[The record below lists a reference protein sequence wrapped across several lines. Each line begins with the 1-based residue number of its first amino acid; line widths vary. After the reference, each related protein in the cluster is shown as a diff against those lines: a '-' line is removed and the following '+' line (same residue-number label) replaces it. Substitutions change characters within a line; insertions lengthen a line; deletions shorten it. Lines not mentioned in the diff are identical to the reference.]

1 MESAFPSRW
10 GETVSLTSFCFRHRA
25 ALLIALILGYLYLRG
40 IGDHGLLDPLEG
52 VHASIGANA
61 AFQGSSLRPEIGKAP
76 YLGKSTGF
84 WRLEA
89 LSLDILGWDEFS
101 VRFWPAL
108 AGLGMAAAAALAVR
122 RGRVRGARLAAVICG
137 TSLLGFTASQ
147 LAAPHALYACLVSF
161 ALVGFVRAWD
171 DRHYAVLAHAAAA
184 LAFIVH
190 GPEGILLPWL
200 CLYLYSALT
209 DDPKVLT
216 RSLLYGP
223 GVAVTVLLVLSY
235 MLLLRLE
242 NPMALTLMLCRTPAA
257 LPSASFA
264 LPVLAVGSL
273 PWTGFLLRAVAASWP
288 RSGED
293 LLNPE
298 GPRLLLLTGAGVL
311 LLFGVFMGDALTLVS
326 CLAPLAALT
335 GDCIDE
341 WLEKDRVRVLQGA
354 VALNLIYLLLA
365 LTVGLLLLLG
375 AFPVL
380 SSALLSIVP
389 WAVFLVLFGAASW
402 YYARTRQSAKMM
414 RNLSAAAMLA
424 LLPLAGV
431 FDLLAESTSMR
442 EVGLALRGAGHYV
455 LAQYAM
461 NRPSL
466 FFYTLKDSVSV
477 NGPLMPGFAEQKV
490 ENDTALHL
498 LWEGKERVFLLIGS
512 EQPLIAPLPQEVNVL
527 YDAGRLMVLS
537 NRKLP
542 LHAGT
547 LQSASS
553 ADVELARPYR
563 GRGTSIEL
571 QHDRL

>member
-1 MESAFPSRW
+1 MESAFPYKR
-10 GETVSLTSFCFRHRA
+10 GETVSQTSFCSRHRA
-25 ALLIALILGYLYLRG
+25 ALLIALILGSLSLRG

-61 AFQGSSLRPEIGKAP
+61 AFRGSSLRPGIGRTP

-84 WRLEA
+84 WWLEA

-101 VRFWPAL
+101 VRLWPAL

-122 RGRVRGARLAAVICG
+122 RGRARGARLAAVICG
-137 TSLLGFTASQ
+137 TSLLGFIASQ

-161 ALVGFVRAWD
+161 ALAGFVRAWD
-171 DRHYAVLAHAAAA
+171 DQRYAVLAHAATA

-209 DDPKVLT
+209 DDPRVLT
-216 RSLLYGP
+216 RSLLYRP
-223 GVAVTVLLVLSY
+223 GAAVTVVLVLGY
-235 MLLLRLE
+235 MILLCLE

-264 LPVLAVGSL
+264 LPVLAAGSL
-273 PWTGFLLRAVAASWP
+273 PWTGFLLRAAAASWP

-298 GPRLLLLTGAGVL
+298 GPRLLLLTGTGVL
-311 LLFGVFMGDALTLVS
+311 LFFGMFMGDALALVS

-341 WLEKDRVRVLQGA
+341 WLDKDRVRVLQSA
-354 VALNLIYLLLA
+354 VALNLICLLLA
-365 LTVGLLLLLG
+365 LTVGLILLLG

-389 WAVFLVLFGAASW
+389 WAVFLALFGTASW
-402 YYARTRQSAKMM
+402 YYAKTRQISKMM

-431 FDLLAESTSMR
+431 FDLLGENTSMQ

-455 LAQYAM
+455 LAQYAV

-466 FFYTLKDSVSV
+466 FFYTLNDSVSV
-477 NGPLMPGFAEQKV
+477 NGPLLPGFAEQKV

-498 LWEGKERVFLLIGS
+498 LWEGKERVLLLIGS

-527 YDAGRLMVLS
+527 YDTERVMVLS
-537 NRKLP
+537 NQKSP
-542 LHAGT
+542 LHTDAP
-547 LQSASS
+547 
-553 ADVELARPYR
+553 ADVELARSY
-563 GRGTSIEL
+563 
-571 QHDRL
+571 

>member
-1 MESAFPSRW
+1 
-10 GETVSLTSFCFRHRA
+10 LTSFCSRHRA

-52 VHASIGANA
+52 VHASIGANT
-61 AFQGSSLRPEIGKAP
+61 AFQGSSLRPGIGRTP

-84 WRLEA
+84 WWLEA

-101 VRFWPAL
+101 VRLWPAL

-137 TSLLGFTASQ
+137 TSLLGFAASQ
-147 LAAPHALYACLVSF
+147 LAAPHALYACLVAF
-161 ALVGFVRAWD
+161 ALAGFVRAWD
-171 DRHYAVLAHAAAA
+171 DRRYAVLAHAAAA

-209 DDPKVLT
+209 DDPRALT

-223 GVAVTVLLVLSY
+223 GAAVTVVLVLGY

-264 LPVLAVGSL
+264 LPVLTAGSL
-273 PWTGFLLRAVAASWP
+273 PWTGFLLRATAASWP

-293 LLNPE
+293 LLNPK
-298 GPRLLLLTGAGVL
+298 GPRLLLLIGAGVF
-311 LLFGVFMGDALTLVS
+311 LLFGVFMGDALALVS

-341 WLEKDRVRVLQGA
+341 WLDKDRIHMLQGA
-354 VALNLIYLLLA
+354 VALNLVCLLLA
-365 LTVGLLLLLG
+365 LSVGLLLLLG
-375 AFPVL
+375 TFPVL

-389 WAVFLVLFGAASW
+389 WAVFLTLFGAASW
-402 YYARTRQSAKMM
+402 YYARTRQPSKMM
-414 RNLSAAAMLA
+414 RNLSVAAMLA

-431 FDLLAESTSMR
+431 FDLLAENTSMR
-442 EVGLALRGAGHYV
+442 EVGLALRGAGRYV

-466 FFYTLKDSVSV
+466 FFYTLKDSVSI

-498 LWEGKERVFLLIGS
+498 LWEGKERVLLLIRS
-512 EQPLIAPLPQEVNVL
+512 KQLLIAPLPQEVHAL
-527 YDAGRLMVLS
+527 YDAGRVMVLS

-542 LHAGT
+542 LRTEFLH
-547 LQSASS
+547 SASS
-553 ADVELARPYR
+553 TDV
-563 GRGTSIEL
+563 
-571 QHDRL
+571 QFW

>member
-1 MESAFPSRW
+1 M
-10 GETVSLTSFCFRHRA
+10 SLTSFCSRHRV

-61 AFQGSSLRPEIGKAP
+61 AFRGSSLRPGIGRTP

-84 WRLEA
+84 WKLEA
-89 LSLDILGWDEFS
+89 LSLEILGWEEFS

-108 AGLGMAAAAALAVR
+108 AGLGLAAAAALAVR

-137 TSLLGFTASQ
+137 TSLLGFAASQ
-147 LAAPHALYACLVSF
+147 LAAPHVLYACLVAF
-161 ALVGFVRAWD
+161 ALAGFVRAWD
-171 DRHYAVLAHAAAA
+171 DRRYAVLAHAAAA

-209 DDPKVLT
+209 DDPGALT
-216 RSLLYGP
+216 RPLLYGP
-223 GVAVTVLLVLSY
+223 GAAVTVLLVLGY
-235 MLLLRLE
+235 MILLRLE
-242 NPMALTLMLCRTPAA
+242 NPMALTLMLYRTSAA

-264 LPVLAVGSL
+264 LPVLVAGSL

-298 GPRLLLLTGAGVL
+298 GPRLLLLTGAGVF
-311 LLFGVFMGDALTLVS
+311 LLFGVFMGDALALVA

-335 GDCIDE
+335 GDCVDE
-341 WLEKDRVRVLQGA
+341 WLDKDRVRMLQGA
-354 VALNLIYLLLA
+354 VALNLICLLLA

-389 WAVFLVLFGAASW
+389 WAVFLILFGAASW
-402 YYARTRQSAKMM
+402 YYARTRQPSKMM
-414 RNLSAAAMLA
+414 RNLSVAAMLA

-431 FDLLAESTSMR
+431 FDLLAENTSMR
-442 EVGLALRGAGHYV
+442 EVGLALRGAGRYV

-466 FFYTLKDSVSV
+466 FFYTLEDSVSI
-477 NGPLMPGFAEQKV
+477 NGPLLPGFAEQKV

-498 LWEGKERVFLLIGS
+498 LWEGKERVLLLIGS

-527 YDAGRLMVLS
+527 YDAGRVMVLS
-537 NRKLP
+537 NRKPP
-542 LHAGT
+542 LRTDALH
-547 LQSASS
+547 ASS
-553 ADVELARPYR
+553 ADVEPARQYR
-563 GRGTSIEL
+563 GRGMSIEL
-571 QHDRL
+571 QHDQL

>member
-293 LLNPE
+293 LLNLE
-298 GPRLLLLTGAGVL
+298 GPRLLLLTGAGVF
-311 LLFGVFMGDALTLVS
+311 LLFGVFMGDALALVS

-354 VALNLIYLLLA
+354 VALNLICLLLA
-365 LTVGLLLLLG
+365 LTVGLFLSLG

-380 SSALLSIVP
+380 LSALLSIVP
-389 WAVFLVLFGAASW
+389 WAVFLILFGGASW
-402 YYARTRQSAKMM
+402 YYAKTRQPSKMM

-431 FDLLAESTSMR
+431 FDLLAENTSVR
-442 EVGLALRGAGHYV
+442 EAGLAIGNVDRCV
-455 LAQYAM
+455 LAQYVM

-466 FFYTLKDSVSV
+466 FFYTLKDSILV
-477 NGPLMPGFAEQKV
+477 NSPLMPGFAEQKV

-498 LWEGKERVFLLIGS
+498 LWEGKERVLLLVGS
-512 EQPLIAPLPQEVNVL
+512 DQQLLAPLPQEVNVL
-527 YDAGRLMVLS
+527 YDAGKVMVLS
-537 NRKLP
+537 NRKPP
-542 LHAGT
+542 LHADAPRP
-547 LQSASS
+547 ASS
-553 ADVELARPYR
+553 VDIEPAEPY
-563 GRGTSIEL
+563 
-571 QHDRL
+571 

>member
-1 MESAFPSRW
+1 M
-10 GETVSLTSFCFRHRA
+10 SLTSFCSRHRA

-52 VHASIGANA
+52 VHASIGANT
-61 AFQGSSLRPEIGKAP
+61 AFQGSSLRPGIGRTP

-84 WRLEA
+84 WWLEA

-101 VRFWPAL
+101 VRLWPAL

-137 TSLLGFTASQ
+137 TSLLGFAASQ
-147 LAAPHALYACLVSF
+147 LAAPHALYACLVAF
-161 ALVGFVRAWD
+161 ALAGFVRAWD
-171 DRHYAVLAHAAAA
+171 DRRYAVLAHAAAA

-209 DDPKVLT
+209 DDPRALT

-223 GVAVTVLLVLSY
+223 GAAVTVVLVLGY

-264 LPVLAVGSL
+264 LPVLTAGSL
-273 PWTGFLLRAVAASWP
+273 PWTGFLLRATAASWP

-293 LLNPE
+293 LLNPK
-298 GPRLLLLTGAGVL
+298 GPRLLLLIGAGVF
-311 LLFGVFMGDALTLVS
+311 LLFGVFMGDALALVS

-341 WLEKDRVRVLQGA
+341 WLDKDRIHMLQGA
-354 VALNLIYLLLA
+354 VALNLVCLLLA
-365 LTVGLLLLLG
+365 LSVGLLLLLG
-375 AFPVL
+375 TFPVL

-389 WAVFLVLFGAASW
+389 WAVFLTLFGAASW
-402 YYARTRQSAKMM
+402 YYARTRQPSKMM
-414 RNLSAAAMLA
+414 RNLSVAAMLA

-431 FDLLAESTSMR
+431 FDLLAENTSMR
-442 EVGLALRGAGHYV
+442 EVGLALRGAGRYV

-466 FFYTLKDSVSV
+466 FFYTLKDSVSI

-498 LWEGKERVFLLIGS
+498 LWEGKERVLLLIRS
-512 EQPLIAPLPQEVNVL
+512 KQLLIAPLPQEVHAL
-527 YDAGRLMVLS
+527 YDAGRVMVLS

-542 LHAGT
+542 LRTEFLH
-547 LQSASS
+547 SASS
-553 ADVELARPYR
+553 TDV
-563 GRGTSIEL
+563 
-571 QHDRL
+571 QFW

>member
-335 GDCIDE
+335 GDCLDE
-341 WLEKDRVRVLQGA
+341 WLDKDRVRVLQGA

-442 EVGLALRGAGHYV
+442 EVGLALRGAGRYV

-537 NRKLP
+537 NRKLS

>member
-1 MESAFPSRW
+1 GGP
-10 GETVSLTSFCFRHRA
+10 
-25 ALLIALILGYLYLRG
+25 
-40 IGDHGLLDPLEG
+40 
-52 VHASIGANA
+52 HASIGANA
-61 AFQGSSLRPEIGKAP
+61 AFQGSSLRPGIGRTP

-84 WRLEA
+84 WKLEA
-89 LSLDILGWDEFS
+89 LSLEILGWEEFS

-108 AGLGMAAAAALAVR
+108 AGLGLAAAAALAVR

-137 TSLLGFTASQ
+137 TSLLGFAASQ
-147 LAAPHALYACLVSF
+147 LAAPHALYACLVAF
-161 ALVGFVRAWD
+161 ALAGFVRAWD
-171 DRHYAVLAHAAAA
+171 DRRYAVLAHAAAA

-209 DDPKVLT
+209 DDPGALT
-216 RSLLYGP
+216 RPLLYGP
-223 GVAVTVLLVLSY
+223 GAAVTVLLALGY

-242 NPMALTLMLCRTPAA
+242 NPMALTLMLYRTPAA
-257 LPSASFA
+257 LPVASFA

-273 PWTGFLLRAVAASWP
+273 PWTGFLLRAAAASWP

-298 GPRLLLLTGAGVL
+298 GPRLLLLTGAGVF
-311 LLFGVFMGDALTLVS
+311 LLFGVFMGDALALVS

-341 WLEKDRVRVLQGA
+341 WLDKDRVRVLQGA
-354 VALNLIYLLLA
+354 VALNLICLLLA

-380 SSALLSIVP
+380 SSTLLSLVP
-389 WAVFLVLFGAASW
+389 WAVFLTLFGAASW
-402 YYARTRQSAKMM
+402 YYARTRQPSKMM

-431 FDLLAESTSMR
+431 FDLLAENTSMR
-442 EVGLALRGAGHYV
+442 EAGLALRGAGRYV

-466 FFYTLKDSVSV
+466 FFYTLEDSVSI
-477 NGPLMPGFAEQKV
+477 NGPLLPGFAEQKV

-498 LWEGKERVFLLIGS
+498 LWEGKERVLLLIGS

-537 NRKLP
+537 NRKPP
-542 LHAGT
+542 LRTGA

-553 ADVELARPYR
+553 ADVEPARQYR
-563 GRGTSIEL
+563 GRRMSIEL
-571 QHDRL
+571 QHDQL

>member
-61 AFQGSSLRPEIGKAP
+61 AFQGSSLRPGIGRTP

-84 WRLEA
+84 WWLEA
-89 LSLDILGWDEFS
+89 LSLHILGWDEFS

-137 TSLLGFTASQ
+137 TSLLGFAASQ

-335 GDCIDE
+335 GDCLDE
-341 WLEKDRVRVLQGA
+341 WLDKDRVRVLQGA

-442 EVGLALRGAGHYV
+442 EVGLALRGAGRYV

-498 LWEGKERVFLLIGS
+498 LWEGKERVLLLVGS
-512 EQPLIAPLPQEVNVL
+512 EQQLLAPLPQEVNVL
-527 YDAGRLMVLS
+527 YDAGKVMVLS
-537 NRKLP
+537 NRKPP
-542 LHAGT
+542 LHADAPRP
-547 LQSASS
+547 ASS
-553 ADVELARPYR
+553 VDIEPAEPY
-563 GRGTSIEL
+563 
-571 QHDRL
+571 

>member
-223 GVAVTVLLVLSY
+223 GVAATVLLVLSY

-335 GDCIDE
+335 GDCLDE
-341 WLEKDRVRVLQGA
+341 WLDKDRVRVLQGA

-442 EVGLALRGAGHYV
+442 EVGLALRGAGRYV

>member
-1 MESAFPSRW
+1 MESAFSSRR
-10 GETVSLTSFCFRHRA
+10 GETVSLKAFCSRHRV
-25 ALLIALILGYLYLRG
+25 ALLIALILGYLCFRG

-52 VHASIGANA
+52 IHASIGANA
-61 AFQGSSLRPEIGKAP
+61 AFQGSSLRPGIGRTP

-84 WRLEA
+84 WWLEA
-89 LSLDILGWDEFS
+89 LSLHILGWDEFS

-137 TSLLGFTASQ
+137 TSLLGFAASQ
-147 LAAPHALYACLVSF
+147 LAAPHALYACLVAF
-161 ALVGFVRAWD
+161 ALAGFVRAWD
-171 DRHYAVLAHAAAA
+171 DRRYAVLAHAAAA

-200 CLYLYSALT
+200 CLYLYSVLT
-209 DDPKVLT
+209 DDPGALT
-216 RSLLYGP
+216 RPLLYRP
-223 GVAVTVLLVLSY
+223 GAAVTAVLALGY

-242 NPMALTLMLCRTPAA
+242 NPMALTLMLYRTPAA

-264 LPVLAVGSL
+264 LPVLAAGSL

-298 GPRLLLLTGAGVL
+298 GPRLLLLTGAGVF
-311 LLFGVFMGDALTLVS
+311 LLFGVFMGDALALVS

-354 VALNLIYLLLA
+354 VALNLICLLLA
-365 LTVGLLLLLG
+365 LTVGLFLSLG

-380 SSALLSIVP
+380 LSALLSIVP
-389 WAVFLVLFGAASW
+389 WAVFLILFGGASW
-402 YYARTRQSAKMM
+402 YYAKTRQPSKMM

-431 FDLLAESTSMR
+431 FDLLAENTSVR
-442 EVGLALRGAGHYV
+442 EAGLAIGNVDRCV
-455 LAQYAM
+455 LAQYVM

-466 FFYTLKDSVSV
+466 FFYTLKDSILV
-477 NGPLMPGFAEQKV
+477 NSPLMPGFAEQKV

-498 LWEGKERVFLLIGS
+498 LWEGKERVLLLVGS
-512 EQPLIAPLPQEVNVL
+512 EQQLLAPLPQEVNVL
-527 YDAGRLMVLS
+527 YDAGKVMVLS
-537 NRKLP
+537 NRKPP
-542 LHAGT
+542 LHADAPRP
-547 LQSASS
+547 ASS
-553 ADVELARPYR
+553 VDIEPAEPY
-563 GRGTSIEL
+563 
-571 QHDRL
+571 